1 VSYDQPISLG
11 IRTPPRA
18 TARVQLNA
26 GFTFDD
32 ARAGVPYFQK
42 LGISHLFV
50 SPILT
55 ARAGSMHGYDVVD
68 HTQVSAE
75 LGGEEGLR
83 RLVASLHA
91 HGMGLVVDV
100 VPNHMAVGKGDNPR
114 WLDVLE
120 WGRES
125 RNATFFDID
134 WDRSDPALSGRL
146 LAPFLGEPYGEVL
159 AAGDLQL
166 RFDERR
172 GRFFVTYADHVFP
185 IAPSHYALL
194 LSGNP
199 LAEHFAQALAQRRGD
214 ARFTAFEQA
223 TAQLAAAATQDAA
236 VRDTLSR
243 TLERFS
249 AATPAGQALL
259 HRLLDRQHYRL
270 AWWRTASDTINWRR
284 FFDVTEL
291 AGIRIEDRAVF
302 EAAHSTLFRLYA
314 EGLID
319 GLRIDHVDGL
329 ADPRAYC
336 RQLRAR
342 LKRERPGHACYVV
355 VEKILAQGERLAS
368 DWQVDGTSGYSFM
381 NEVGA
386 LLHDARG
393 QARLAQFWNRH
404 EGSVD
409 FADEEEQARR
419 RIPQELFAAEFG
431 ACAHALHAVAL
442 EHPATRDWSLFA
454 IRRVLT
460 ELLAHFPVYRTYVDG
475 RGRGDEDAQIMQR
488 VVEAA
493 SRSCRPSERALLHR
507 IDAWLGGEA
516 PKDVVRPAARRA
528 RLRAIARFQQLT
540 SPVAAKSVEDTA
552 FYRHGLLLSRNEV
565 GSDPRQFALSTDEF
579 HAICVDRR
587 ERYPNALL
595 ATATHDH
602 KRGEDV
608 RARLAVLSETPDA
621 WVEVVGR
628 WRRFNE
634 PLRRQGSG
642 QVPDDVDEY
651 LLYQM
656 IVGAWPMGLQATDR
670 EGVAAYVE
678 RLAAWQLKA
687 IREAKRHSSW
697 SAPDENYEQGCR
709 TFLEAVLDPAR
720 SSTFIES
727 LASFVD
733 EIAPTGAVKSLTQAL
748 LRMTCPGVPD
758 LYQGTESWDLSLV
771 DPDNRRQVDY
781 ASLGASLERSTPTS
795 DLLTRWQDGA
805 IKQRLVERVL
815 ACRRGDPDVFAL
827 GEHLGLTLE
836 GRLAQH
842 FVAFLRRH
850 GRRCLLVVAPLHVH
864 PYTRRARDLR
874 LPPQALLD
882 TAVVLPETLGDCDWY
897 DVLEMRPVSMTGRR
911 LLLNTVMNDWP
922 VALLRGASA

>member
-1 VSYDQPISLG
+1 M
-11 IRTPPRA
+11 
-18 TARVQLNA
+18 QLNA
-26 GFTFDD
+26 GYTFDD
-32 ARAGVPYFQK
+32 ARACLPYFHK

-68 HTQVSAE
+68 HAKVSAE
-75 LGGEEGLR
+75 LGGEDALR
-83 RLVASLHA
+83 RLVADLRA
-91 HGMGLVVDV
+91 QGMGLIVDV

-125 RNATFFDID
+125 RSATFFDID
-134 WDRSDPALSGRL
+134 WDRDDAALGGRV

-159 AAGDLQL
+159 AAGGLQL
-166 RFDERR
+166 RFDASR
-172 GRFFVTYADHVFP
+172 GRFFVSYADHVFP
-185 IAPSHYALL
+185 IAPAHYALL
-194 LSGNP
+194 LSGSP
-199 LAEHFAQALAQRRGD
+199 LAGTFDEALGQRRGD
-214 ARFTAFEQA
+214 ARFSAFERA
-223 TAQLAAAATQDAA
+223 TAQLAEAAAGEAA
-236 VRDTLSR
+236 VRHAVAR
-243 TLERFS
+243 TLDRFS
-249 AATPAGQALL
+249 PSTSAGQALL

-270 AWWRTASDTINWRR
+270 AWWRTAADTINWRR

-302 EAAHSTLFRLYA
+302 EAAHATLFRLYA

-342 LKRERPGHACYVV
+342 LKRERPSRAAYVV
-355 VEKILAQGERLAS
+355 VEKILAQGERLAR

-393 QARLAQFWNRH
+393 QARLTQFWSRQD
-404 EGSVD
+404 GGAD
-409 FADEEEQARR
+409 FADEEERARR

-431 ACAHALHAVAL
+431 ACAHALHVVAL
-442 EHPATRDWSLFA
+442 EHPATRDWTLA
-454 IRRVLT
+454 AVRRVLA

-475 RGRGDEDAQIMQR
+475 RGRSEEDAGIMQR
-488 VVEAA
+488 AVEAA
-493 SRSCRPSERALLHR
+493 ARGCRPPERALLNC
-507 IDAWLGGEA
+507 IDAWLGAEA
-516 PKDVVRPAARRA
+516 PKDVRRPAARRA

-608 RARLAVLSETPDA
+608 RARLAVLSETADA

-634 PLRRQGSG
+634 ALCHQDGRPA
-642 QVPDDVDEY
+642 PDEVDEY

-656 IVGAWPMGLQATDR
+656 IVGSWPMELRATDR
-670 EGVAAYVE
+670 DGLNAYVE
-678 RLAAWQLKA
+678 RLSAWQLKA

-697 SAPDENYEQGCR
+697 SAPDEDYERGCR
-709 TFLEAVLDPAR
+709 AFLEAALDPSR
-720 SSTFIES
+720 SATFIES

-758 LYQGTESWDLSLV
+758 LYQGTEFWDLSLV

-781 ASLGASLERSTPTS
+781 AARSASMDTPATTAE
-795 DLLTRWQDGA
+795 LLARWQDGA

-815 ACRRGDPDVFAL
+815 GCRRDDPEMFTL
-827 GEHLGLTLE
+827 GEYQGLPLE
-836 GRLAQH
+836 GRLARQ

-850 GRRCLLVVAPLHVH
+850 ARRCLLVIAPLQVH

-882 TAVVLPETLGDCDWY
+882 TAVVLPAALKDCDWY
-897 DVLEMRPVSMTGRR
+897 DALEMRPLAATGVR
-911 LLLNTVMNDWP
+911 LPLNTVMQDWP
-922 VALLRGASA
+922 VALLRGTCT